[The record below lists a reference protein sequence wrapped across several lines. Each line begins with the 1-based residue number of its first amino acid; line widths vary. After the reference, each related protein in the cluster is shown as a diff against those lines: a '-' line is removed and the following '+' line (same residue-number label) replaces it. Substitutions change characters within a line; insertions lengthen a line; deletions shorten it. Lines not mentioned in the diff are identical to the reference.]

1 MSKKIS
7 AAQLRIK
14 KQKTDLIELLKKNP
28 VIQIACEKLDIGRAT
43 HYRWYADDEEYA
55 KAVDSAIAEGVTF
68 VAEFA
73 ESQLLNAVR
82 NGEPWAV
89 SMILKAMHPRY
100 KNKIEFS
107 GTINHNTR
115 ELTAEDEE
123 LIKESL
129 RLALPTNSNNQDEK
143 PNAQ

>member
-1 MSKKIS
+1 MSKKLS
-7 AAQLRIK
+7 VAQMRIK
-14 KQKTDLIELLKKNP
+14 KQKSDLIEQLKKNP
-28 VIQIACEKLDIGRAT
+28 VIQIACEKLDIGRAS

-82 NGEPWAV
+82 NSEPWAV
-89 SMILKAMHPRY
+89 SMVLRAMHPRY

-107 GTINHNTR
+107 GTINHTNH

-123 LIKESL
+123 LLKESL
-129 RLALPTNSNNQDEK
+129 RLALPTNQNQNEQPDT
-143 PNAQ
+143 Q

>member
-7 AAQLRIK
+7 VPQLRIK
-14 KQKTDLIELLKKNP
+14 KQKEDLIDQLKKNP

-43 HYRWYADDEEYA
+43 HYRWYTDDKEYA
-55 KAVDSAIAEGVTF
+55 QAVDTAINEGVSF

-73 ESQLLNAVR
+73 ESQLFNAVR
-82 NGEPWAV
+82 NNEPWAIGMV
-89 SMILKAMHPRY
+89 LKAMHPRY
-100 KNKIEFS
+100 KNKIELT
-107 GTINHNTR
+107 GNIVHALR

-129 RLALPTNSNNQDEK
+129 RLALPTNKEQNDEPK
-143 PNAQ
+143 PE

>member
-1 MSKKIS
+1 MSV
-7 AAQLRIK
+7 AQTRIK
-14 KQKTDLIELLKKNP
+14 KQKEDLVEQLKKNP

-55 KAVDSAIAEGVTF
+55 RGVDSAIAEGVTF

-82 NGEPWAV
+82 NGDPWAV
-89 SMILKAMHPRY
+89 SMVLKAMHPRY
-100 KNKIEFS
+100 KNKVEFT
-107 GTINHNTR
+107 GTINHTNR

-123 LIKESL
+123 LLKESL
-129 RLALPTNSNNQDEK
+129 RLALPTNQNQDEK
-143 PNAQ
+143 PATE

>member
-1 MSKKIS
+1 MSKKLS
-7 AAQLRIK
+7 AAQTRIK
-14 KQKTDLIELLKKNP
+14 KQKEDLIDQLKKNP

-82 NGEPWAV
+82 NGDPWAV
-89 SMILKAMHPRY
+89 SMVLRAMHPRY
-100 KNKIEFS
+100 KNKVEFI
-107 GTINHNTR
+107 GTINHTNR
-115 ELTAEDEE
+115 ELTEEDIEFM
-123 LIKESL
+123 KESL
-129 RLALPTNSNNQDEK
+129 ILALPTNQNQNEK
-143 PNAQ
+143 PQP

>member
-1 MSKKIS
+1 MSKKMS
-7 AAQLRIK
+7 VAQTRIK
-14 KQKTDLIELLKKNP
+14 KQKEDLVEQLKKNP

-55 KAVDSAIAEGVTF
+55 RGVDSAIAEGVTF

-82 NGEPWAV
+82 NGDPWAV
-89 SMILKAMHPRY
+89 SMVLKAMHPRY
-100 KNKIEFS
+100 KNKVEFT
-107 GTINHNTR
+107 GTINHTNR

-123 LIKESL
+123 LLKESL
-129 RLALPTNSNNQDEK
+129 RLALPTNQNQDEK
-143 PNAQ
+143 PATE